1 MVVTELGAAK
11 PSDPELCVCTLRG
24 RAGTW
29 ASPPRS
35 RPRSAS
41 LSFPQL
47 AGCLPFPTHGQPGTS
62 LFLDLSL
69 ALRVLVPL
77 QIQDA
82 FSSPV
87 AARSVPDSA
96 PGVGGLLTSATAGH
110 SVPTLGLR
118 APQLAPRT
126 GLSPAVS
133 QGSSPPLPNSS
144 LPADLLLCRA
154 PGRLVRARTLLS
166 LGAAAD

>member
-1 MVVTELGAAK
+1 MVTELRAAK
-11 PSDPELCVCTLRG
+11 PADPELCVCSLRG

-29 ASPPRS
+29 ASPPLS
-35 RPRSAS
+35 RPRPAS

-47 AGCLPFPTHGQPGTS
+47 AGCLPLPTHGQPGTS
-62 LFLDLSL
+62 FFLDLSL
-69 ALRVLVPL
+69 ALGVPVPL
-77 QIQDA
+77 QTRNA
-82 FSSPV
+82 LSSPIS
-87 AARSVPDSA
+87 ARSVPDSA

-133 QGSSPPLPNSS
+133 QGLFPPLPNSS
-144 LPADLLLCRA
+144 LPADPLLCRA
-154 PGRLVRARTLLS
+154 PCRLVRARTLPS